1 MICEGA
7 PESNVKERLFAICWR
22 SRSVDRPLRQAMLI
36 MAIPPPS
43 LGIEVRTAGHECRIH
58 LKKQEGLLP
67 ALRHH
72 LLNPRN
78 NFGARH
84 RSHAT
89 EVERAFPQKTG
100 TAFDM
105 MPKNPVPLTQW
116 ARSLRFGR
124 TENRNRRNAKQIGQM
139 HCSGIV
145 GKQEVALAQFID

>member
-22 SRSVDRPLRQAMLI
+22 SCRVDQPPRQVMLI
-36 MAIPPPS
+36 MAVSPPS
-43 LGIEVRTAGHECRIH
+43 LGIEVRTVGHECRIH
-58 LKKQEGLLP
+58 LQKQEGLLP
-67 ALRHH
+67 APRHH

-89 EVERAFPQKTG
+89 EVERAFHQKTR

-105 MPKNPVPLTQW
+105 VPKNPVPLTQW
-116 ARSLRFGR
+116 RGALRFGR
-124 TENRNRRNAKQIGQM
+124 TENRHRGNAKQ
-139 HCSGIV
+139 V
-145 GKQEVALAQFID
+145 G